1 MQLRKLENPV
11 RSDLKAEP
19 QMSDASNPIVTDGR
33 AEVAFKPGAG
43 FAALDHLYYRD
54 PMKILFPRPMAW

>member
-33 AEVAFKPGAG
+33 AEVAFKPGSPGAVSAGKPG

-54 PMKILFPRPMAW
+54 LY